1 MKDLFFI
8 TISVTFFALAPVCA
22 KAQDS
27 TSTDLSANTS
37 KPKKSPKFIDNIE
50 LTPQASTDGNDYNGS
65 ESVVMPAKKV
75 DIKTVS
81 AEKADETVI
90 SKTHKDKSISKTSSM
105 SGMAEETYLENC
117 SSLQFKYAILT
128 DQDVELVKDTALY
141 SFIDSWMGTPYMYGG
156 STKDGI
162 DCSSFTSTLLQA
174 IFNLSVPR
182 TAKEQYD
189 ACVRVHKNDL
199 REGDLV
205 FFKTQ
210 GSRRGVSHVGVYIG
224 NDYFVHSSTSSGVM
238 ISNLDEDYFSARFV
252 SGGRLN

>member
-8 TISVTFFALAPVCA
+8 TISVTFFALGPVCV

-27 TSTDLSANTS
+27 TSNDLSENTT
-37 KPKKSPKFIDNIE
+37 KPKKTPKFIDNIE
-50 LTPQASTDGNDYNGS
+50 LTPQAPLADNENSNN
-65 ESVVMPAKKV
+65 ESILMPIKKADKIVVADKPVNKASLMSS
-75 DIKTVS
+75 S
-81 AEKADETVI
+81 AEEA
-90 SKTHKDKSISKTSSM
+90 
-105 SGMAEETYLENC
+105 YLENC

-128 DQDVELVKDTALY
+128 DQEVETLKDTALY
-141 SFIDSWMGTPYMYGG
+141 SFIDSWMGTPYLYGG
-156 STKDGI
+156 KTKDGV
-162 DCSSFTSTLLQA
+162 DCSFFTATLMQS
-174 IFNLSVPR
+174 IFNLSIPR

-189 ACVRVHKNDL
+189 ACVRVHKDNL

-205 FFKTQ
+205 FFSTE

-238 ISNLDEDYFSARFV
+238 ISSLDEDYFSARFV

>member
-8 TISVTFFALAPVCA
+8 TISVTFFALAPICA

-27 TSTDLSANTS
+27 TSTDLSANTN
-37 KPKKSPKFIDNIE
+37 KQKKSPKFIDNIE

-65 ESVVMPAKKV
+65 ESVVMPAKKA

-81 AEKADETVI
+81 VEQADQTVI
-90 SKTHKDKSISKTSSM
+90 INKTDKKINKTSSM
-105 SGMAEETYLENC
+105 IGKAEEIYLENC

-128 DQDVELVKDTALY
+128 DQDVESVTDTALY
-141 SFIDSWMGTPYMYGG
+141 SFIDNWMGTPYMYGG

-174 IFNLSVPR
+174 IFNLSIPR

-205 FFKTQ
+205 FFKSQ

-238 ISNLDEDYFSARFV
+238 ISNLDEDYFSTRFV